1 MNRLCARFT
10 SLPAVRSVVSL
21 ARQPSYFGICNNFSL
36 GIMKPSIPV
45 KNNVI
50 KPVERPNKIVVLN
63 FSESS
68 NLVSGVIPKNK
79 PMRPIII
86 DTFKM
91 DSVKRKRHR
100 KMKKHKYRKR
110 LKKTRSLRKRLGKR

>member
-1 MNRLCARFT
+1 MNKLCARFT
-10 SLPAVRSVVSL
+10 SLPAMRSVVSL
-21 ARQPSYFGICNNFSL
+21 ARQPCFGARNSFSL

-45 KNNVI
+45 HAI
-50 KPVERPNKIVVLN
+50 KPMKRPNNIVALN

-79 PMRPIII
+79 PVRPIII